1 MEPYLKDKFAV
12 QGTFLSSD
20 CFLILT
26 EGTIYIYESEKVY
39 NQGEIPQEILNLK
52 MYKIQIAQKEG
63 KVLTLVNIKNQE
75 KQYVFYS
82 NRREQI
88 DCWYNMMKKWK
99 EQYEQFLQNVNE
111 QKINV
116 VPFEMMDLKYS
127 IDLKNDSLDSA
138 LIQQ

>member
-1 MEPYLKDKFAV
+1 MEPYLKDQFAV
-12 QGTFLSSD
+12 QGTFLSSN

-26 EGTIYIYESEKVY
+26 EGTMYIYESEKAY
-39 NQGEIPQEILNLK
+39 SNGEIPTEILNLK
-52 MYKIQIAQKEG
+52 MFKIQIAQKDG

-75 KQYVFYS
+75 KQYVFYN

-88 DCWYNMMKKWK
+88 DCWYNMIKKWK
-99 EQYEQFLQNVNE
+99 EQYEQFLRDVNE
-111 QKINV
+111 HKINI

>member
-26 EGTIYIYESEKVY
+26 EGTIYIYDSEKAY
-39 NQGEIPQEILNLK
+39 SNGEIPAEILNLK

-111 QKINV
+111 QKIDV
-116 VPFEMMDLKYS
+116 VPFEMMELKYS